1 MVLNERGYKMI
12 RQAKEYF
19 LMHKDIPVCLM
30 EISEDGILGS
40 VRRNEAAKEHFPL
53 GGQMNNMKFHEWWRD
68 RAIPKTR
75 HGAKSALQR
84 LGYSSTN
91 SALVNN
97 LALSLSDCYWIKPRG
112 EELTWKDTNL
122 FANDFVD
129 TFGEIT
135 INQDHMIDLRK
146 ETRFNCAT
154 SQGELQKKWCIDK
167 EGRRYMIKG
176 NYGQSYQQSLNEIFA
191 TQLHKQQGISNYTPY
206 SLVKVQVD
214 GNVEGLGCMCYDF
227 CNEDIECIS
236 AWELLQTIKIKQ
248 NESYYYPLKRVCSGL
263 GISEQDFSDFMD
275 YQIMTD
281 FLMSNTDRHMNNIA
295 IMRNPDTL
303 QVLGFAPIYD
313 SGNSMFY
320 NIPYEK
326 LGQVRLDDI
335 KTHSFI
341 EKEVKLLQYV
351 HNRALV
357 DIDKA
362 KMDFSIYEK
371 DVVERHTRIPM
382 LEELYERKREKLRI
396 FQNGKDIWKN
406 FSYR

>member
-1 MVLNERGYKMI
+1 MQRH
-12 RQAKEYF
+12 AKEYY

-30 EISEDGILGS
+30 EISDDGTLGS
-40 VRRNEAAKEHFPL
+40 VRRNEAASAHFPL

-75 HGAKSALQR
+75 HGARSALQR

-97 LALSLSDCYWIKPRG
+97 LALSLSDCYWIRPR
-112 EELTWKDTNL
+112 EERLTWKDTNL
-122 FANDFVD
+122 FTNDFVD

-135 INQDHMIDLRK
+135 INRDHMIDLRK

-191 TQLHKQQGISNYTPY
+191 AKLHEQQGFSEYTHY
-206 SLVKVQVD
+206 SLVRLQVD

-227 CNEDIECIS
+227 CSEDVECIS

-248 NESYYYPLKRVCSGL
+248 NESYYYPLKKVCLKL
-263 GISEQDFSDFMD
+263 GMSEEKFSDFID

-281 FLMSNTDRHMNNIA
+281 YLITNTDRHMNNIA
-295 IMRNPDTL
+295 IVRNPDTL

-326 LGQVRLDDI
+326 LSQVRLDDI
-335 KTHSFI
+335 RTHSFI
-341 EKEVKLLQYV
+341 EKEIKLLQYV
-351 HNRALV
+351 RNRSLV

-362 KMDFSIYEK
+362 EMDFSIYEK
-371 DVVERHTRIPM
+371 DVLERHIRIPK
-382 LEELYERKREKLRI
+382 LKELYERKLEKLRA
-396 FQNGKDIWKN
+396 FQKGKDIWKN
-406 FSYR
+406 RSSL

>member
-1 MVLNERGYKMI
+1 MKRH
-12 RQAKEYF
+12 AKEYY

-30 EISEDGILGS
+30 EISDDGTLGS
-40 VRRNEAAKEHFPL
+40 VRRNEAASAHFPL

-75 HGAKSALQR
+75 HGARSALQR

-97 LALSLSDCYWIKPRG
+97 LALSLSDCYWIRPR
-112 EELTWKDTNL
+112 EEKLTWKDTNL
-122 FANDFVD
+122 FTNDFVD

-135 INQDHMIDLRK
+135 INRDHMIDLRK

-191 TQLHKQQGISNYTPY
+191 AKLHEQQGFSEYTHY
-206 SLVKVQVD
+206 SLVRLQVD

-227 CNEDIECIS
+227 CSEDVECIS

-248 NESYYYPLKRVCSGL
+248 NESYYYPLKKVCLKL
-263 GISEQDFSDFMD
+263 GMSEEKFSDFID

-281 FLMSNTDRHMNNIA
+281 YLITNTDRHMNNIA
-295 IMRNPDTL
+295 IVRNPDTL

-326 LGQVRLDDI
+326 LSQVRLDDI
-335 KTHSFI
+335 RTHSFI
-341 EKEVKLLQYV
+341 EKEIKLLQYV
-351 HNRALV
+351 RNRSLV

-362 KMDFSIYEK
+362 EMDFSIYEK
-371 DVVERHTRIPM
+371 DVLERHIRIPK
-382 LEELYERKREKLRI
+382 LKELYERKLEKLRA
-396 FQNGKDIWKN
+396 FQKGKDIWKN
-406 FSYR
+406 RSLL

>member
-1 MVLNERGYKMI
+1 MKRH
-12 RQAKEYF
+12 AKEYY

-30 EISEDGILGS
+30 EISDDGTLGS
-40 VRRNEAAKEHFPL
+40 VRRNEAASAHFPL

-75 HGAKSALQR
+75 HGARSALQR

-97 LALSLSDCYWIKPRG
+97 LALSLSDCYWIRPR
-112 EELTWKDTNL
+112 EERLTWKDTNL
-122 FANDFVD
+122 FTNDFVD

-135 INQDHMIDLRK
+135 INRDHMIDLRK

-191 TQLHKQQGISNYTPY
+191 AKLHEQQGFSEYTHY
-206 SLVKVQVD
+206 SLVRLQVD

-227 CNEDIECIS
+227 CSEDVECIS

-248 NESYYYPLKRVCSGL
+248 NESYYYPLKKVCLKL
-263 GISEQDFSDFMD
+263 GMSEEKFSDFID

-281 FLMSNTDRHMNNIA
+281 YLITNTDRHMNNIA
-295 IMRNPDTL
+295 IVRNPDTL

-326 LGQVRLDDI
+326 LSQVRLDDI
-335 KTHSFI
+335 RTHSFI
-341 EKEVKLLQYV
+341 EKEIKLLQYV
-351 HNRALV
+351 RNRSLV

-362 KMDFSIYEK
+362 EMDFSIYEK
-371 DVVERHTRIPM
+371 DVLERHIRIPK
-382 LEELYERKREKLRI
+382 LKELYERKLEKLRA
-396 FQNGKDIWKN
+396 FQKGKDIWKDR
-406 FSYR
+406 SSL

>member
-1 MVLNERGYKMI
+1 MDRYT
-12 RQAKEYF
+12 KEYY

-30 EISEDGILGS
+30 EISDDGALGN
-40 VRRNEAAKEHFPL
+40 VRRNEAAAAHFPL
-53 GGQMNNMKFHEWWRD
+53 GGQMNNMKFHEWWKD

-75 HGAKSALQR
+75 HGAKNALQK

-112 EELTWKDTNL
+112 EELTWKDINL
-122 FANDFVD
+122 FTNDFVD

-167 EGRRYMIKG
+167 DGRRYMIKG

-191 TQLHKQQGISNYTPY
+191 TKLHEKQEFTNYTPY
-206 SLVKVQVD
+206 SLVRVQVD
-214 GNVEGLGCMCYDF
+214 GNIEGLGCMSYDF
-227 CNEDIECIS
+227 CSENIECIS
-236 AWELLQTIKIKQ
+236 AWELLQTMKMKQ
-248 NESYYYPLKRVCSGL
+248 NESFYYPLKKACLDL

-281 FLMSNTDRHMNNIA
+281 YLLTNTDRHMNNIA

-326 LGQVRLDDI
+326 IDQIRLDDI
-335 KTHSFI
+335 KTHSFV
-341 EKEVKLLQYV
+341 EREAKLLQYV
-351 HNRALV
+351 RNRSLV
-357 DIDKA
+357 DVDKA
-362 KMDFSIYEK
+362 EMDFSVYEK
-371 DVVERHTRIPM
+371 DLIERHIRIPK
-382 LEELYERKREKLRI
+382 LKDLYERKREKLRA
-396 FQNGKDIWKN
+396 FQSGKDIWKKRE
-406 FSYR
+406 YR

>member
-1 MVLNERGYKMI
+1 MKRH
-12 RQAKEYF
+12 AKEYY

-30 EISEDGILGS
+30 EISDDGTLGS
-40 VRRNEAAKEHFPL
+40 VRRNEAASAHFPL

-75 HGAKSALQR
+75 HGARSALQR

-97 LALSLSDCYWIKPRG
+97 LALSLSDCYWIRPR
-112 EELTWKDTNL
+112 EEKLTWKDTNL
-122 FANDFVD
+122 FTNDFVD

-135 INQDHMIDLRK
+135 INRDHMIDLRK

-191 TQLHKQQGISNYTPY
+191 AKLHEQQGFSEYTHY
-206 SLVKVQVD
+206 SLVRLQVD

-227 CNEDIECIS
+227 CSEDVECIS

-248 NESYYYPLKRVCSGL
+248 NESYYYPLKKVCLKL
-263 GISEQDFSDFMD
+263 GMSEEKFSDFID

-281 FLMSNTDRHMNNIA
+281 YLITNTDRHMNNIA
-295 IMRNPDTL
+295 IVRNPDTL

-326 LGQVRLDDI
+326 LSQVRLDDI
-335 KTHSFI
+335 RTHSFI
-341 EKEVKLLQYV
+341 EKEIKLLQYV
-351 HNRALV
+351 RNRSLV

-362 KMDFSIYEK
+362 EMDFSIYEK
-371 DVVERHTRIPM
+371 DVLERHIRIPK
-382 LEELYERKREKLRI
+382 LKELYERKLEKLRT
-396 FQNGKDIWKN
+396 FQKGKDIWKN
-406 FSYR
+406 RSSL